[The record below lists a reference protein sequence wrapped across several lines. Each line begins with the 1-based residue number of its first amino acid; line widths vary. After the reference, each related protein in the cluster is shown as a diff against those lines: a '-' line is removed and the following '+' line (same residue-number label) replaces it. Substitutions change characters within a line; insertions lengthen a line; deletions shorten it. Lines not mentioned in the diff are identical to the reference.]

1 MKKRLLALFLTS
13 IIFVGC
19 SEVEDTKDDT
29 IEDIS
34 IETQSMNLK
43 YINLSMVKANT
54 INPIENTKESVGHIL
69 SLVYDGLFTIDEGYN
84 VVPQLVSDYNIHSEG
99 LVMDITLE
107 DAMWHNGEKVTSRD
121 VQYTVNLIK
130 SMEDSPYNVFTSNID
145 SVTVIDDKNLKIN
158 FREKYAFNIDN
169 LIFPILCEADVL
181 NPDEAIGNGKYKIE
195 NYKSRKGMFLR
206 VNKEYYDQSEVAKK
220 DIVVSV
226 VPEPSALSSMLL
238 ALKSDIS
245 SVYLNDLSSFYE
257 DEFEIKKFEG
267 RDFET
272 VIFNYDNPFFRD
284 INFRQALISAI
295 DRDSILEEAYMSDA
309 RIINFPLNSTSKYY
323 DESISTIEFDIQ
335 KGKEFI
341 EEIDLKVINSDL
353 EIIESPNL
361 LGEDIILEDIE
372 RVDLDNQDE
381 LEENLEESEDTRLSL
396 SNLNLKILVNRENG
410 ERVKTAHI
418 IRTGLRD
425 IGINAVVYEKEGIE
439 LDIALQNK
447 DYDLALI
454 GWELSSIPDI
464 SNIIQSI
471 GYTDQKLQGY
481 LSSLKIAN
489 SESQI
494 KDIYTATQNYLNSN
508 ALYVPLVIRDDYLV
522 YTSRL
527 KGQINPNS
535 FDIYEGISNLDI

>member
-19 SEVEDTKDDT
+19 NEVEDTKDDT

-84 VVPQLVSDYNIHSEG
+84 VVPQLVSEYNIHSDG

-130 SMEDSPYNVFTSNID
+130 SMVESPYNVFTSNID
-145 SVTVIDDKNLKIN
+145 SINVIDDKNLKIN
-158 FREKYAFNIDN
+158 FKEKYAFNIDN

-206 VNKEYYDQSEVAKK
+206 VNKEYYDASEVAKK

-284 INFRQALISAI
+284 INFRQALISSI
-295 DRDSILEEAYMSDA
+295 DRDSILDEAYMSDA

-323 DESISTIEFDIQ
+323 DESISTIEFDTQ
-335 KGKEFI
+335 KAKEFI
-341 EEIDLKVINSDL
+341 EEIDLKIINSDV
-353 EIIESPNL
+353 EITESPNL
-361 LGEDIILEDIE
+361 FGEDIILDNIE

-381 LEENLEESEDTRLSL
+381 IEETEDTRLSL
-396 SNLNLKILVNRENG
+396 NNLNLKILVNRENG

-425 IGINAVVYEKEGIE
+425 IGINAIVYEKEGIE

-481 LSSLKIAN
+481 LSSLKIAS

-494 KDIYTATQNYLNSN
+494 KDIYMATQNYLNSN
-508 ALYVPLVIRDDYLV
+508 ALYIPLVIRDDYLV

>member
-19 SEVEDTKDDT
+19 NEVEDTKDDT

-84 VVPQLVSDYNIHSEG
+84 VVPQLVSEYNIHSDG

-130 SMEDSPYNVFTSNID
+130 SMVESPYNVFTSNID
-145 SVTVIDDKNLKIN
+145 SINVIDDKNLKIN
-158 FREKYAFNIDN
+158 FKEKYAFNIDN

-206 VNKEYYDQSEVAKK
+206 VNKEYYDASEVAKK

-284 INFRQALISAI
+284 INFRQALISSI
-295 DRDSILEEAYMSDA
+295 DRDSILDEAYMSDA

-323 DESISTIEFDIQ
+323 DESISTIEFDTQ
-335 KGKEFI
+335 KAKEFI
-341 EEIDLKVINSDL
+341 EEIDLKIINSDV
-353 EIIESPNL
+353 EITESPNL
-361 LGEDIILEDIE
+361 FGEDIILDNIE

-381 LEENLEESEDTRLSL
+381 IEETEDTRLSL
-396 SNLNLKILVNRENG
+396 NNLNLKILVNRENG

-425 IGINAVVYEKEGIE
+425 IGINAIVYEKEGIE

-481 LSSLKIAN
+481 LSSLKIAS

-494 KDIYTATQNYLNSN
+494 KDIYMATQNYLNSN
-508 ALYVPLVIRDDYLV
+508 ALYIPLVIRDDYLV

-535 FDIYEGISNLDI
+535 FDIY